1 MCNQWRWFREAHAR
15 GNILARN
22 LLFEISGFFRAG
34 CSGFSWGVPGFFWS
48 LVFLGVFQVFLGCSG
63 FSWGC
68 SGLSWECSGF
78 FGGVPGF
85 SVVPEC
91 SVMFRCSGVPESTT
105 CHRRPLL
112 FIHDRHF
119 IGFLHKQN

>member
-1 MCNQWRWFREAHAR
+1 M
-15 GNILARN
+15 
-22 LLFEISGFFRAG
+22 FRAF
-34 CSGFSWGVPGFFWS
+34 SGVL
-48 LVFLGVFQVFLGCSG
+48 LVFLGVFRVFLECSG

-91 SVMFRCSGVPESTT
+91 SVMFRCSGVPVFQE
-105 CHRRPLL
+105 
-112 FIHDRHF
+112 I
-119 IGFLHKQN
+119 LHEDINISCSYYKNWPDLY